1 MFEYEEQRGKVECEE
16 CPSCGRPRP
25 IDWFVREGGP
35 CWRCRA
41 LGKVPAGPQGEAR
54 GRGFRRAAVRQPATG
69 VRGHV
74 GRGVCER
81 DRGLVG
87 RERPVSK
94 VINGKVYDTDK
105 ARLVADADNG
115 CLPGDLD
122 YYCEA
127 LYRKRTGEYFLHV
140 EGGARSIMAKSCGS
154 NSWSG
159 SSEIR
164 PLSYD
169 AAEAWA
175 EKNMDGDAYQEAF
188 GEIEE
193 DGGETA
199 RLTFT
204 LPAGLK
210 ERLEREAA
218 RQGTTM
224 GAVIVDALRQV

>member
-1 MFEYEEQRGKVECEE
+1 
-16 CPSCGRPRP
+16 
-25 IDWFVREGGP
+25 
-35 CWRCRA
+35 
-41 LGKVPAGPQGEAR
+41 
-54 GRGFRRAAVRQPATG
+54 
-69 VRGHV
+69 
-74 GRGVCER
+74 
-81 DRGLVG
+81 
-87 RERPVSK
+87 
-94 VINGKVYDTDK
+94 
-105 ARLVADADNG
+105 
-115 CLPGDLD
+115 
-122 YYCEA
+122 
-127 LYRKRTGEYFLHV
+127 
-140 EGGARSIMAKSCGS
+140 MAKSCGS